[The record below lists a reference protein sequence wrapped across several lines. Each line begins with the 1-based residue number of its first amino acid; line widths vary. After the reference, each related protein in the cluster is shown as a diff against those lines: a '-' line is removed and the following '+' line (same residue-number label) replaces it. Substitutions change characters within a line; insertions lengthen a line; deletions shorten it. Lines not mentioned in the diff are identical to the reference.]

1 MIEESIVD
9 PNAEIAKGYPANVM
23 PANFGSALIAKEIE
37 QLVEYLIEST
47 SGGGSK

>member
-23 PANFGSALIAKEIE
+23 PQNFERDDLARKN
-37 QLVEYLIEST
+37 
-47 SGGGSK
+47 SKTWSNT